1 MRILVTGGC
10 GYIGSHTV
18 VELLNSGYEVV
29 IIDDFSN
36 SKPEVLEKIK
46 KITNK
51 TFDFYEGNVK
61 NKVILEEIFNTHKID
76 AVIHFAGFKVVGESV
91 SRPLDYYSNN
101 LISTLSLCN
110 VMKKHGVKNLV
121 FSSSAAVYGN
131 AKELPIKETAPVVS
145 ALTPYGETKI
155 MIERILNDL
164 YISDNSWN
172 IAILRYFNPIG
183 AHTSGLIGDDLNGI
197 PNGLMPYINKV
208 VMGELKSLSI
218 FGGDYETIDGSG
230 IRDFIHVV
238 DLANG
243 HIKALEWTFNNN
255 GIDAFNLGTGRGCS
269 VLQLVETF
277 KRINNI
283 DVPYKIVDRRVGD
296 IAISYADVG
305 HARDIL
311 KWESKYNIEDMVRD
325 DYNYVIMNKD

>member
-101 LISTLSLCN
+101 LISTLSLCD
-110 VMKKHGVKNLV
+110 VMKKNGVKNLV

-131 AKELPIKETAPVVS
+131 AKELPIKESAPVVS

-218 FGGDYETIDGSG
+218 FGGDYGTIDGSG

-255 GIDAFNLGTGRGCS
+255 GIDAFNLGTGKGCS

-277 KRINNI
+277 KRVNNI
-283 DVPYKIVDRRVGD
+283 DIPYKIVDRRVGD

>member
-101 LISTLSLCN
+101 LISTLSLCD
-110 VMKKHGVKNLV
+110 VMKKNGVKNLV

-131 AKELPIKETAPVVS
+131 AKELPIKESSPVVS

-255 GIDAFNLGTGRGCS
+255 GIDAFNLGTGKGCS

-277 KRINNI
+277 KRVNNI
-283 DVPYKIVDRRVGD
+283 DIPYKIVDRRVGD

>member
-101 LISTLSLCN
+101 LISTLSLCD
-110 VMKKHGVKNLV
+110 VMKKNGVKNLV

-131 AKELPIKETAPVVS
+131 AKELPIKESSPVVS

-218 FGGDYETIDGSG
+218 FGGDYGTIDGSG

-255 GIDAFNLGTGRGCS
+255 GIDAFNLGTGKGCS

-277 KRINNI
+277 KRVNNI
-283 DVPYKIVDRRVGD
+283 DIPYKIVDRRVGD